1 MNRRCASSYCTR
13 KNPRAI
19 AWEQRWSIRADGCVH
34 SVPVPVKVYAT
45 GEWTGRASNLLHEGF
60 PSCDR
65 PKRTPVH
72 SCSMCV
78 CSGGWVWWVS
88 VTGAYQLAAHQQ
100 MHCVL
105 TGVFVT
111 RRHVACASPIP
122 PLRSSE
128 SPHVVAPPLSSCQ
141 PREESAWHRLQWV
154 LGESEAGERGEQR
167 APWGTPVSYAF
178 CRSISACS
186 GVGLY
191 IGSHTA
197 PRPRRSL
204 FRQHPS
210 TQLPAITPP
219 ASRVYHVYCIHTGC
233 GSQRP

>member
-1 MNRRCASSYCTR
+1 
-13 KNPRAI
+13 
-19 AWEQRWSIRADGCVH
+19 
-34 SVPVPVKVYAT
+34 
-45 GEWTGRASNLLHEGF
+45 
-60 PSCDR
+60 
-65 PKRTPVH
+65 
-72 SCSMCV
+72 MCV

-128 SPHVVAPPLSSCQ
+128 SPHVVALPLSSCQ

-154 LGESEAGERGEQR
+154 LGESEAGERGRQC

-197 PRPRRSL
+197 PRPRPQSL
-204 FRQHPS
+204 PSAPQHPAPS
-210 TQLPAITPP
+210 NHTTCLTCLP
-219 ASRVYHVYCIHTGC
+219 RVLYPHRVWFTAPL
-233 GSQRP
+233 SLR